1 MHPAVSLPPRPWLL
15 GALLALVFGADALA
29 QQPPPAFQYAAKV
42 VCGHQKDP
50 KELRLTRGQYA
61 TTINIHNPGREPV
74 TFFKKLALS
83 YPPPVQRP
91 GKVIKI
97 AEDTLKPDEALKVD
111 CPDLERRLFPGGFP
125 TGYIEGFVVIES
137 PASLDVTAVYTT
149 AAIDPDGG
157 IGPHSSID
165 VEEVRERRIDP
176 GTPGACPDL
185 VVQAIGVPE
194 VSCPGGGGT
203 CVTTV
208 KYTVANV
215 GPGGAGPFAT
225 QVVMDPGG
233 SVVVNQS
240 VPAGLAAGAT
250 VSLTATSP
258 PGGNC
263 FDPDC
268 TICVIVDSGNAVAEC
283 KEDNNKLCN
292 TGIG

>member
-1 MHPAVSLPPRPWLL
+1 MNPVEKCPIRPWLL
-15 GALLALVFGADALA
+15 GALLVLGADAALG

-50 KELRLTRGQYA
+50 KELRLARGLYA

-83 YPPPVQRP
+83 YPPEEQRP
-91 GKVIKI
+91 GKVIRI
-97 AEDTLKPDEALKVD
+97 AEDVLKADEALKVD

-125 TGYIEGFVVIES
+125 NGYIEGFVVIES

-149 AAIDPDGG
+149 AALDPDGG

-165 VEEVRERRIDP
+165 VEEVRERRIGKPPTGD
-176 GTPGACPDL
+176 CPDL
-185 VVQAIGVPE
+185 IVQAIGTPE

-268 TICVIVDSGNAVAEC
+268 TICVTVDSGNAVAEC

>member
-1 MHPAVSLPPRPWLL
+1 MNPAKTPSLL
-15 GALLALVFGADALA
+15 AVLLALGLGAGVADA
-29 QQPPPAFQYAAKV
+29 QQPPAFQYAAKV
-42 VCGHQKDP
+42 VCGYQKDP
-50 KELRLTRGQYA
+50 KELRLTRGLYA
-61 TTINIHNPGREPV
+61 TTINIHNPGSEPV

-83 YPPPVQRP
+83 YPPEEQRP
-91 GKVIKI
+91 GKVMRI
-97 AEDTLKPDEALKVD
+97 AEDALKPDEALKVD
-111 CPDLERRLFPGGFP
+111 CPDLERRLGGFP
-125 TGYIEGFVVIES
+125 TAYIEGFVVIES
-137 PASLDVTAVYTT
+137 PASLDVTAVYT
-149 AAIDPDGG
+149 AAAVDEEKGTVTQ
-157 IGPHSSID
+157 SSID
-165 VEEVRERRIDP
+165 VEEVRERRIGKPPTGD
-176 GTPGACPDL
+176 CPDL
-185 VVQAIGVPE
+185 IVQDIGVPE

-215 GPGGAGPFAT
+215 GAGGAGPFAT

-268 TICVIVDSGNAVAEC
+268 TICVTVDSGNAVAEC